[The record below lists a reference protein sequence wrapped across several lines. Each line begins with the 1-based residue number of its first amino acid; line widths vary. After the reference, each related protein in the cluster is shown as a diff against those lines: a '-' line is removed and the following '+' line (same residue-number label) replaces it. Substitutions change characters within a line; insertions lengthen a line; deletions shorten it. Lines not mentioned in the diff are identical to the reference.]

1 MFYGKFSPKTR
12 RKVNFMTE
20 GQTRVHVEAKEA
32 RSHVTTSVLLS
43 RVLLIVLLVLAS
55 CSMLVSQARAAAP
68 TVVTMPA
75 TGVTATSAV
84 LQATVNPNGLVTT
97 WDFSNPPTTYIYCPS
112 PAASLPGDNVVHA
125 VSCTA
130 TGLTPSTYY
139 EYMVRASSSGG
150 NSFGSSVGFTTAAV
164 AATDWVLSSPTLSP
178 ASPNAGDAVT
188 FGVILIALS
197 SGQPYPQVVT
207 IVAQLD
213 GMTIASKSV
222 AYPGPTGLG
231 MDLYSAPPWTATAG
245 THTMVWQVT
254 GAVPDPNPANNQAS
268 STFTVGPPPAPF
280 DFDISVSP
288 TEQTVS
294 PGGSVSYTVNVNLIS
309 GSTKSV
315 SLSASGEPSGV
326 TKMFS
331 PSSGNPMFSSS
342 LTLTVASSASPGS
355 YSITVTGTGGGEIH
369 AAAFTLIISQA
380 EDFRIDVNPASLT
393 VAQGQVAS
401 YSFNVVGLNGFN
413 SQVSLS
419 VSGYPSGANS
429 VLSVPSGTPDFS
441 TILTVT
447 LPSNV
452 QTGSFTLTITGTGG
466 GLNRVAN
473 VVLIITTQTQ
483 TSTQTQ
489 TQAQTTITTTTAT
502 TTPELLET
510 ILDML
515 QQNSLLVIGLFALVI
530 IVLLALVLTR
540 RKPSYQP
547 PSSPP
552 PPTKPCPTCGKSLTF
567 VSQYDRWYCNNCQEY
582 K

>member
-1 MFYGKFSPKTR
+1 VTR
-12 RKVNFMTE
+12 
-20 GQTRVHVEAKEA
+20 
-32 RSHVTTSVLLS
+32 SVLVS
-43 RVLLIVLLVLAS
+43 RVLLIALLVLAGS
-55 CSMLVSQARAAAP
+55 SMLVSQAGAAGPPTVATLAATSVTATSAVLHGTVNPNGVVTTWDFSNPPTTQIYCPSPAASLPGDNVAHPVSCTATGLTPSTYYEYIVRASSDGGNSFGSSVGFTTAAAGGPP

-84 LQATVNPNGLVTT
+84 LHATVNPNGLVTT
-97 WDFSNPPTTYIYCPS
+97 WDFSNPPTTHIYCPS
-112 PAASLPGDNVVHA
+112 PGGNLPADSLVHA

-139 EYMVRASSSGG
+139 EYIVRASNSAG
-150 NSFGSSVGFTTAAV
+150 NGFGLSVGFTTAAA
-164 AATDWVLSSPTLSP
+164 AATDWALSSPTLSP

-188 FGVILIALS
+188 FRVILTALS
-197 SGQPYPQVVT
+197 SGQPYPQAVT

-222 AYPGPTGLG
+222 TYPGPTGLG
-231 MDLYSAPPWTATAG
+231 VDLYSTPPWTATAG
-245 THTMVWQVT
+245 THTVVWQVT
-254 GAVPDPNPANNQAS
+254 GAVPDPNPANNQVS
-268 STFTVGPPPAPF
+268 STFTVGPPPTP
-280 DFDISVSP
+280 
-288 TEQTVS
+288 
-294 PGGSVSYTVNVNLIS
+294 
-309 GSTKSV
+309 K
-315 SLSASGEPSGV
+315 
-326 TKMFS
+326 
-331 PSSGNPMFSSS
+331 
-342 LTLTVASSASPGS
+342 
-355 YSITVTGTGGGEIH
+355 
-369 AAAFTLIISQA
+369 
-380 EDFRIDVNPASLT
+380 DFRIDVNPASLT

-401 YSFNVVGLNGFN
+401 YSINVVALNGFN

-419 VSGYPSGANS
+419 VSGYPSGAS
-429 VLSVPSGTPDFS
+429 GVLSVPSGTPDFS
-441 TILTVT
+441 TTLTVT

-473 VVLIITTQTQ
+473 VVLIITIQTQTQ
-483 TSTQTQ
+483 TSTQTPTQMQ

-502 TTPELLET
+502 TTPESLQT

-515 QQNSLLVIGLFALVI
+515 QRNSLLVIGLFALVI

-540 RKPSYQP
+540 RKPSYQ
-547 PSSPP
+547 PP